1 MRVRST
7 LFLLAAALAGQEQ
20 QVKFT
25 ASSNLVVVNVAVE
38 DRSGKPIEGLKKESF
53 TVLEDGKPQAV
64 SIFEFQ
70 NLTFE
75 PLPLAPPPLDRALF
89 EAPERV
95 PDEPAIHPPEPGKV
109 KYQDRRLL
117 TFFFDFTS
125 MPPADQVRAQQAAL
139 KFLSDQMSAA
149 DLVSIMTFTS
159 RLKVEQDFTDDR
171 EALGEIIRSFRIGEM
186 SELAEEGA
194 TGEEDLED
202 DTNTLFIAD
211 ETEFNIFNT
220 DRKLSALESA
230 VRSLAVLPEKKALV
244 YFSSGVGKTGVENQ
258 SQLRATINEAVRSN
272 VSFYPIDVR
281 GLVALPPGGDAS
293 RAAPRGTAVFS
304 GRAQRDQHAR
314 FNDQQET
321 LYSLAADTGGK
332 ALLDSNDLTV
342 GIVQAQKD
350 VRSYYIL
357 GYYSTN
363 PAQDGRFRRIQ
374 VRLAEYPQ
382 ARLEHRPGYFG
393 PKQYKYFTAADKER
407 QLEDALLAGDPVTDL
422 PLALEVD
429 HFRIAGDRYFAPVAV
444 KIPGSQVTLTKRGSN
459 ELAEFDFIGQVRD
472 TKRKLVGSV
481 RDTIRVKLNESDA
494 AQLGRRNLHYDTG
507 FTLPPGE
514 YRIKFLARDNQT
526 GKMGTFDAGFAIPDL
541 KQQHASVHMSSVI
554 WGNQREP
561 IAAAVGSADRKD
573 KEKLLG
579 KHPLIQDGKKLIPS
593 ITRVFR
599 KDQNLFVFFEVYDPA
614 TSPQQSASSV
624 VANLSFFRGGA
635 KAFESAPLRR
645 TTVSRPNTLPFEFQ
659 VPLAQ
664 MKPGRYTCQVNV
676 IDEVGRKFAFTR
688 APLVVLP

>member
-7 LFLLAAALAGQEQ
+7 LFLLAAALAGQER

-38 DRSGKPIEGLKKESF
+38 DRSGKPIEGLQKEDF
-53 TVLEDGKPQAV
+53 TVLEDGKPQAI

-70 NLTFE
+70 KLTLD

-95 PDEPAIHPPEPGKV
+95 PDEPAIRPPEPGKV

-194 TGEEDLED
+194 TGEEDPED

-230 VRSLAVLPEKKALV
+230 VRNLAVLPEKKALV

-363 PAQDGRFRRIQ
+363 LAQDGRFRRIQ

-526 GKMGTFDAGFAIPDL
+526 GRMGTFDAGFAIPDL

-624 VANLSFFRGGA
+624 VANLSFFRG
-635 KAFESAPLRR
+635 APRLSRARR
-645 TTVSRPNTLPFEFQ
+645 CAAARPRGPIPCPSSFRSRW
-659 VPLAQ
+659 
-664 MKPGRYTCQVNV
+664 R
-676 IDEVGRKFAFTR
+676 R
-688 APLVVLP
+688 

>member
-1 MRVRST
+1 MHRR
-7 LFLLAAALAGQEQ
+7 AAGQE
-20 QVKFT
+20 
-25 ASSNLVVVNVAVE
+25 
-38 DRSGKPIEGLKKESF
+38 R
-53 TVLEDGKPQAV
+53 
-64 SIFEFQ
+64 
-70 NLTFE
+70 
-75 PLPLAPPPLDRALF
+75 
-89 EAPERV
+89 
-95 PDEPAIHPPEPGKV
+95 
-109 KYQDRRLL
+109 
-117 TFFFDFTS
+117 
-125 MPPADQVRAQQAAL
+125 
-139 KFLSDQMSAA
+139 
-149 DLVSIMTFTS
+149 
-159 RLKVEQDFTDDR
+159 
-171 EALGEIIRSFRIGEM
+171 
-186 SELAEEGA
+186 
-194 TGEEDLED
+194 
-202 DTNTLFIAD
+202 
-211 ETEFNIFNT
+211 
-220 DRKLSALESA
+220 
-230 VRSLAVLPEKKALV
+230 
-244 YFSSGVGKTGVENQ
+244 
-258 SQLRATINEAVRSN
+258 
-272 VSFYPIDVR
+272 
-281 GLVALPPGGDAS
+281 
-293 RAAPRGTAVFS
+293 
-304 GRAQRDQHAR
+304 RAQRDQHAR
-314 FNDQQET
+314 FNGQQET

-614 TSPQQSASSV
+614 TGPERSASSV

-645 TTVSRPNTLPFEFQ
+645 TTAFFKFHEGVTNAVRRPVYMADL
-659 VPLAQ
+659 L
-664 MKPGRYTCQVNV
+664 
-676 IDEVGRKFAFTR
+676 
-688 APLVVLP
+688 

>member
-7 LFLLAAALAGQEQ
+7 LFLLAAALAGQER

-38 DRSGKPIEGLKKESF
+38 DRSGKPIEGLQKEDF
-53 TVLEDGKPQAV
+53 TVLEDGKPQAI

-70 NLTFE
+70 KLTLD

-95 PDEPAIHPPEPGKV
+95 PDEPAIRPPEPGKV

-194 TGEEDLED
+194 TGEEDPED

-230 VRSLAVLPEKKALV
+230 VRNLAVLPEKKALV

-363 PAQDGRFRRIQ
+363 LAQDGRFRRIQ

-526 GKMGTFDAGFAIPDL
+526 GRMGTFDAGFAIPDL

-645 TTVSRPNTLPFEFQ
+645 STASRPNTLPFEFQ